1 MAQSTRVRLVSLL
14 ILLLAMTTL
23 SPAQARADV
32 QADVQAQLEKAQQ
45 LYSAG
50 NYRGACKAYQRADE
64 LAQGKSSPSLIG
76 LSDCLYIQDND
87 AVKSLVAARQALAVA
102 ATPDERTKATEA
114 LGLALLRQPG
124 EASWTEA
131 VSLFKGQVDS
141 SGGAEGQ
148 GGLLSALLALHR
160 DQEAAEILQSLR
172 KQGLT
177 EDDIQQHVLD
187 TVEYHG
193 PREDTRRFDD
203 FNERLLRLDPNAPLR
218 VGGGV
223 SRPQI
228 IRATKSQMPAGARSQ
243 LGMNATVIIE
253 AIIDTQGYVHFV
265 KVLKPQPHG
274 LTEAAVDAV
283 KAWTFHP
290 ATLNGKPV
298 AVWYILTVNFRV
310 G

>member
-1 MAQSTRVRLVSLL
+1 MTQNTRVRLVSLL
-14 ILLLAMTTL
+14 ALLLAMTAL
-23 SPAQARADV
+23 APGRARADV
-32 QADVQAQLEKAQQ
+32 QADVQAQLDKARQ
-45 LYSAG
+45 LSSAG
-50 NYRGACKAYQRADE
+50 DDREACRAYQRADE
-64 LAQGKSSPSLIG
+64 LAQGKSSPSLVG
-76 LSDCLYIQDND
+76 LSGCYEQ
-87 AVKSLVAARQALAVA
+87 VKDEERSLAAARQALAVA
-102 ATPDERTKATEA
+102 ATPDERTKATET
-114 LGLALLRQPG
+114 LGLALLRQPA

-141 SGGAEGQ
+141 SGGAEGR

-187 TVEYHG
+187 MVAYHG
-193 PREDTRRFDD
+193 PREDTRRIDD
-203 FNERLLRLDPNAPLR
+203 FNERLLRLNPNAPLR

-228 IRATKSQMPAGARSQ
+228 IRAVKPVMPAGARSQ
-243 LGMNATVIIE
+243 LGLNATVIVE
-253 AIIDTQGYVHFV
+253 AIIDAQGKVRFV

-283 KAWTFHP
+283 KAWTFKP

-298 AVWYILTVNFRV
+298 AVYYVLTVNFQI
-310 G
+310 GS

>member
-1 MAQSTRVRLVSLL
+1 MAPSTRVWLVSLL
-14 ILLLAMTTL
+14 VLLLAMTVL
-23 SPAQARADV
+23 FPGQARADV
-32 QADVQAQLEKAQQ
+32 QADVQAELAKAQK

-50 NYRGACKAYQRADE
+50 DYREACRAYQRADE

-76 LSDCLYIQDND
+76 LSDCYEQVKDEE
-87 AVKSLVAARQALAVA
+87 KSLAAARQALAVA
-102 ATPDERTKATEA
+102 ATPDERAKATET
-114 LGLALLRQPG
+114 LGSALLRQPG

-131 VSLFKGQVDS
+131 ASLFKSQVES

-148 GGLLSALLALHR
+148 GGLLAALFALHR

-172 KQGLT
+172 KQGRT
-177 EDDIQQHVLD
+177 EDEIQQHALAGVRY
-187 TVEYHG
+187 VG
-193 PREDTRRFDD
+193 PGKDAQRIDD

-218 VGGGV
+218 VGGAV

-228 IRATKSQMPAGARSQ
+228 IRTVKPQMPLGARS
-243 LGMNATVIIE
+243 LGLNATVIVE
-253 AIIDTQGYVHFV
+253 AIIDAQGNVRFV

-274 LTEAAVDAV
+274 LTEAAVDSV

-298 AVWYILTVNFRV
+298 AVWYVLTVNFQV
-310 G
+310 E